1 MQHSH
6 TMHTYLPTYLL
17 NLHTTL
23 LTDYG
28 DAYSTGM
35 VDKKNGWEEG
45 RKEGCAHSLIATS

>member
-6 TMHTYLPTYLL
+6 TMLTYLPTYLL